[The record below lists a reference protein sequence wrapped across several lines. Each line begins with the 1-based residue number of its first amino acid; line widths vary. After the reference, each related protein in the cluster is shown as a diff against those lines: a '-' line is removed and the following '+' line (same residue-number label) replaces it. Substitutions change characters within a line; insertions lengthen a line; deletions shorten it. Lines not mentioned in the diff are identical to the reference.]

1 MNEVQASTKP
11 FPNLGAAAW
20 IDAYQEEILTTKDE
34 ATIEAYTRIL
44 EKFAVWLSLR
54 ASQLR
59 PVPSPGDDAHRHRGL
74 SRDAAQFQ
82 L

>member
-1 MNEVQASTKP
+1 MDEVQVSTES
-11 FPNLGAAAW
+11 FPNQGAAAW
-20 IDAYQEEILTTKDE
+20 IDAYQEEILTAKDE

-44 EKFAVWLSLR
+44 EKFAEWLSLR

-59 PVPSPGDDAHRHRGL
+59 PVPSPGDDAQRHRGL
-74 SRDAAQFQ
+74 SRYAAQFQ